1 MQATI
6 KTIEV
11 KDKWANIVLADGEHA
26 DKKLSGNIEFDAR
39 FATLKAGDSISY
51 TVKNDKWINLDK
63 EKKGFGGAPRDY
75 TYEKKKTA
83 LECSVQLACAKI
95 LTPEQIIK
103 SSEKFYEF
111 LK

>member
-6 KTIEV
+6 KEIIIKE
-11 KDKWANIVLADGEHA
+11 KWANIVLADGEHA

-63 EKKGFGGAPRDY
+63 EKKAFGGAPKDW
-75 TYEKKKTA
+75 TFEKRKAA
-83 LECSVQLACAKI
+83 LECALNFPSNPPLKSDQIVQLA
-95 LTPEQIIK
+95 
-103 SSEKFYEF
+103 EKFYEF